1 MNILLV
7 EDDPGFAERLAKG
20 LAQAGFDVERATGAD
35 GYQVPL
41 DAAYEALVLDVGQ
54 RKSTQ
59 LDLLRSWRANGM
71 VLPVLI
77 LLPHSSWADR
87 IEALNAGAD
96 DYMTKPALISAL
108 ALRLVTL
115 IAGTAQAPLQQN
127 VG

>member
-7 EDDPGFAERLAKG
+7 EDDAGSAERLAKG
-20 LAQAGFDVERATGAD
+20 LAQAGFDVDRATGAD
-35 GYQVPL
+35 GYQVPK
-41 DAAYEALVLDVGQ
+41 DAAYEAVVLDVGGRQ
-54 RKSTQ
+54 PAQ

-77 LLPHSSWADR
+77 LLPHSSWSDR
-87 IEALNAGAD
+87 IDALNAGAD

-115 IAGTAQAPLQQN
+115 IAGTTPAPRHQH